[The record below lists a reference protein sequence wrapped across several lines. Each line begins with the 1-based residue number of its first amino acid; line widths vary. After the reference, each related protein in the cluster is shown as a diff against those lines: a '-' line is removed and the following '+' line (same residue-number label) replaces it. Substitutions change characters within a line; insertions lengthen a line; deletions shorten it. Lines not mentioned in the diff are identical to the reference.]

1 MTFALSSPDSA
12 IGAVLN
18 WVPGNA
24 PVTIAAWGSS
34 MNLLDQQR
42 RKTKAPTN
50 RHCVS
55 RLVNAKV
62 AWQAGAAMCNLFS
75 VTMPPGFS

>member
-55 RLVNAKV
+55 RREGSL
-62 AWQAGAAMCNLFS
+62 AGGRGNVQPL
-75 VTMPPGFS
+75 